1 MTNAD
6 DFPEEGESASA
17 HVEPNPVAD
26 AFYGGAE
33 RRMAR
38 SLLILAV
45 VGALAVFLF
54 GGWEP
59 AAGFVAGCVLIGFN
73 IRTLHRTVLGA
84 AKALEG
90 KALAGEPA
98 RASTAMLAF
107 GLVLRLA
114 LVTAAGYAIFKS
126 SIQGFYGFV
135 GGVFMPICAV
145 FAEALYEAWGA
156 LRRGL

>member
-1 MTNAD
+1 MTKAD
-6 DFPEEGESASA
+6 EFPEELEAPPVPA
-17 HVEPNPVAD
+17 EPNPVAD

-33 RRMAR
+33 TRIAR
-38 SLLILAV
+38 SAV
-45 VGALAVFLF
+45 IIGIVGAVGVLLF
-54 GGWEP
+54 SGWQ
-59 AAGFVAGCVLIGFN
+59 AALGFIAGSVLVGFN
-73 IRTLHRTVLGA
+73 IRSLHRSVANA
-84 AKALEG
+84 ARTLEG
-90 KALAGEPA
+90 KALAGVSA

-114 LVTAAGYAIFKS
+114 LVTAAGYAIFRS

-135 GGVFMPICAV
+135 GGLFMPVCAV